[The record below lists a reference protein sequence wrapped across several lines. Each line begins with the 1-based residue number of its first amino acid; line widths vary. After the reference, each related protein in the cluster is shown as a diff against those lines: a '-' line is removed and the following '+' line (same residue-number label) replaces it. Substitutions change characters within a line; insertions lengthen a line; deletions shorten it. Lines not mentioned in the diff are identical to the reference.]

1 MKSRLPLALAFF
13 AIGCVVLSGD
23 LLAGTWEAFRGP
35 GSKGV
40 AEHQNLPVKFDKQN
54 GLLWEA
60 ALPGMSNSS
69 PIVWNDRV
77 LTFTSTDNGSERVL
91 LCFDAKTGKKVWD
104 KSFKGHSTKLHKTN
118 SLASSTPTTDGKAVY
133 VAVWDGNDITIHAL
147 DMKGEPLWEKNLGE
161 FKSEHG
167 AGASP
172 ILYKDK
178 LIFTLDMDGKSV
190 LYVFDKETGK
200 IAWSA
205 PREAHRACY
214 SMPQILE
221 NRPGGDELIVT
232 STTCITSYNPET
244 GSRNWNWQWP
254 WPAPKGGKK
263 SGLRTIA
270 TSLEEKGVLVASSG
284 EGGAG
289 RLAVAL
295 KLPTVVGAQPTEVW
309 ENKKEFPYIPSGLI
323 HDGHFYFANDPG
335 FVGCW
340 DMKTGKK
347 VWYERMEGAGFI
359 ASPILVDGKI
369 YAASEQGDV
378 FVFPAAPK
386 FELLARNAIGERIR
400 ATPAVADGRMFVR
413 TDKTLYCFGKKD

>member
-1 MKSRLPLALAFF
+1 MTSRRRLALAFF
-13 AIGCVVLSGD
+13 AVVCLFLCGD
-23 LLAGTWEAFRGP
+23 LFAGTWEAFRGP
-35 GSKGV
+35 GSKGI
-40 AEHQNLPVKFDKQN
+40 AEHQNLPVKFGPGAD
-54 GLLWEA
+54 LLWKA
-60 ALPGMSNSS
+60 AVPGTSNSS
-69 PIVWNDRV
+69 PIVWNDQIF
-77 LTFTSTDNGSERVL
+77 LLTSTLDGGERIL
-91 LCFDAKTGKKVWD
+91 LCLDAKTGAKIWD
-104 KSFKGHSTKLHKTN
+104 KSFKGHKTKIHAKN
-118 SLASSTPTTDGKAVY
+118 SLASSTPTTDGKGLY
-133 VAVWDGNDITIHAL
+133 LAVWDGNDVAIHAL
-147 DMKGEPLWEKNLGE
+147 DMKGQPKWEKNLGE

-172 ILYKDK
+172 MLYKDK
-178 LIFTLDMDGKSV
+178 LIFTFDMDGKSV

-200 IAWSA
+200 IDWSA

-214 SMPQILE
+214 SMPQILT
-221 NRPGGDELIVT
+221 RPDGDELIVT

-254 WPAPKGGKK
+254 WPAPKGGKS

-270 TSLEEKGVLVASSG
+270 TSLEEKGILVASSG

-289 RLAVAL
+289 RLAVGL
-295 KLPTVVGAQPTEVW
+295 KLPTTPGAQPTKAW
-309 ENKKEFPYIPSGLI
+309 ENRKEFPYIPSGLI

-347 VWYERMEGAGFI
+347 VWYERMDGAAFI

-369 YAASEQGDV
+369 YAASEEGDV

-386 FELLARNAIGERIR
+386 FDLLARNTIGERIR
-400 ATPAVADGRMFVR
+400 ATPAVADGRLFVR
-413 TDKTLYCFGKKD
+413 GEKTLFCFGKKE